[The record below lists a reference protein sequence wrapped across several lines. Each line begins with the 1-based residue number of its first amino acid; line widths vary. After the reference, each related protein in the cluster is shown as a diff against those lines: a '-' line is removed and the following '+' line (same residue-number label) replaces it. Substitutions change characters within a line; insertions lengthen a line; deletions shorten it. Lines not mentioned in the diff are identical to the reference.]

1 MSKLS
6 LTVAVSR
13 YDHVADVLNGVV
25 PVQGVDLNVLN
36 LPLHDI
42 FFRFVQF
49 KEFDVAE
56 ISMAKYVS
64 MISQGDDALIA
75 LPVFPSRVLRHSA
88 IYVRADGPVKTP
100 KDLANRR
107 VGVPEWAQTAGVYAR
122 GLLAEEYGVD
132 LASIQWVQAGQ
143 DQPGRQEKVPL
154 KLPAGLSI
162 RAVADKS
169 LADML
174 VDGELDA
181 ALMAQPP
188 VRYLQGHNNI
198 VRMFPDWLAA
208 EQQYAEKSKILPIMH
223 TVAMRKAIVEEHPWV
238 AVNLF
243 KAFEEAKKRSVERVL
258 YAGMTYVPIL
268 WGFEHARR
276 TQGLFDGEYWPY
288 GVEGNRH
295 TLEAFLRYAHEQG
308 VCHRLLKVEELF
320 PAQVLNSYRV

>member
-1 MSKLS
+1 MSKLQ

-13 YDHVADVLNGVV
+13 YDHVVDVLAGIV
-25 PVQGVDLNVLN
+25 PVQGIDLNVLD

-64 MISQGDDALIA
+64 MISQGDDSLIA

-88 IYVRADGPVKTP
+88 IYVRTDGPVKAP
-100 KDLANRR
+100 ADLAGRR

-122 GLLAEEYGVD
+122 GLLKEEFGID
-132 LASIQWVQAGQ
+132 LASIEWVQAGQ
-143 DQPGRQEKVPL
+143 DQAGRQEKVAL
-154 KLPAGLSI
+154 KLPAGVSI
-162 RAVADKS
+162 RAVSDKS

-181 ALMAQPP
+181 IVAAQPP
-188 VRYLQGHNNI
+188 KRYLEGHSNI
-198 VRMFPDWLAA
+198 ARMFPDYLSA
-208 EQQYAEKSKILPIMH
+208 EQAYAKKTKILPIMH
-223 TVAMRKAIVEEHPWV
+223 TIAMRKEIVERHPWT

-276 TQGLFDGEYWPY
+276 TQNLFDGEYWPY
-288 GVEGNRH
+288 GVEANRR
-295 TLEAFLRYAHEQG
+295 TLEAFLRYAYEQG
-308 VCHRLLKVEELF
+308 VCHRMLQVEELF
-320 PAQVLNSYRV
+320 PPQVLSSYRV

>member
-1 MSKLS
+1 MSKLQ

-13 YDHVADVLNGVV
+13 YDHVVDVLAGNV
-25 PVQGVDLNVLN
+25 PVQGIDLNVLD

-64 MISQGDDALIA
+64 MISQGVDSLIA

-88 IYVRADGPVKTP
+88 IYVRTDGPVKAP
-100 KDLANRR
+100 ADLAGRR

-122 GLLAEEYGVD
+122 GLLKDEFGID
-132 LASIQWVQAGQ
+132 LASIEWVQAGQ
-143 DQPGRQEKVPL
+143 DQAGRQEKVAL
-154 KLPAGLSI
+154 KLPAGVSI
-162 RAVADKS
+162 RAVSDKS

-181 ALMAQPP
+181 IVVAQPP
-188 VRYLQGHNNI
+188 KRYLEGHPNI
-198 VRMFPDWLAA
+198 ARMFPDYLSA
-208 EQQYAEKSKILPIMH
+208 EQAYAKKTKILPIMH
-223 TVAMRKAIVEEHPWV
+223 TIAMRKEIVERHPWT

-276 TQGLFDGEYWPY
+276 TQNLFDGEYWPY
-288 GVEGNRH
+288 GVEANRR
-295 TLEAFLRYAHEQG
+295 TLEAFLRYAYEQG
-308 VCHRLLKVEELF
+308 VCHRMLQVEELF
-320 PAQVLNSYRV
+320 PPQVLSSYRV